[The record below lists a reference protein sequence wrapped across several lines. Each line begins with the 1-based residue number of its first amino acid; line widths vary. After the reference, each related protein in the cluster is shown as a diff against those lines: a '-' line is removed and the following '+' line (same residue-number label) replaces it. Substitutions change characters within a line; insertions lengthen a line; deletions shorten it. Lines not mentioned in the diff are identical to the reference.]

1 VLNCVIFGVLFR
13 PLQPK
18 RNPQILKSKL
28 DAGTQ
33 QLRVAVE
40 KLSVLAG
47 SEVDLRPISE
57 LSSLLQQQQQQQS
70 GTGTGTDSP
79 VKKMSR
85 TGK

>member
-1 VLNCVIFGVLFR
+1 MFR

-18 RNPQILKSKL
+18 RNPQILKTKL
-28 DAGTQ
+28 DVGTQ

-47 SEVDLRPISE
+47 SEIDLRPMSE
-57 LSSLLQQQQQQQS
+57 LSSLLQQQQMS
-70 GTGTGTDSP
+70 GVESP

-85 TGK
+85 NGE